1 MKYDILVRSY
11 SGDKEVI
18 FNMLL
23 STYQLFHLNL
33 NFNLSVIL
41 DDEAK
46 KDHELGNMLET
57 LDETKWPNLKDNISV
72 YYEKLPDDWKELF
85 QIAFKETNVPKYT
98 RWGYDRQQWSTFYF
112 DKYSKSE
119 VIGCVDS
126 DVTLK
131 SFIRHE
137 DIFFENKI
145 KLFVCQPTKDNPSQ
159 YLREVALHCGC
170 EGSNYRNNKVALK
183 QSTPYAY
190 MVTGQMPIF
199 FYRETF
205 ENCRNFIS
213 KQWNLSFDEAY
224 KIFGREPYSQFD
236 ILVNYALSY
245 ESDKYI
251 AIHCDRP
258 FSLNNNWISYGLNGC
273 WSKSDIINGFIRCFD
288 INIDD
293 LPNDLRAF
301 CQQRLDNIFHVNRFG
316 VWHTNLVEDSN
327 NAVAYEIINK
337 HFDSVKE
344 ETKKLNYDEL
354 LEKFISF
361 LRNGFPKI
369 KHIPNLPYNKT
380 KSSNEY
386 YK

>member
-183 QSTPYAY
+183 
-190 MVTGQMPIF
+190 
-199 FYRETF
+199 
-205 ENCRNFIS
+205 
-213 KQWNLSFDEAY
+213 
-224 KIFGREPYSQFD
+224 
-236 ILVNYALSY
+236 
-245 ESDKYI
+245 
-251 AIHCDRP
+251 P
-258 FSLNNNWISYGLNGC
+258 FLC
-273 WSKSDIINGFIRCFD
+273 
-288 INIDD
+288 
-293 LPNDLRAF
+293 
-301 CQQRLDNIFHVNRFG
+301 
-316 VWHTNLVEDSN
+316 
-327 NAVAYEIINK
+327 
-337 HFDSVKE
+337 
-344 ETKKLNYDEL
+344 
-354 LEKFISF
+354 
-361 LRNGFPKI
+361 
-369 KHIPNLPYNKT
+369 
-380 KSSNEY
+380 
-386 YK
+386 